1 VAARGAGAAAGKT
14 PRVGYIRAGTLD
26 NDPYREEFVRGMRDL
41 GYVEGRN
48 IAYEFRVRRDEQI
61 AGVQKVLGAA
71 AWTYVAAA
79 VCAIGSW
86 LFYVFVCFPSAP
98 LLIADDLV
106 DRELLADPLE
116 QIQMLSPVNRVAM
129 RD

>member
-1 VAARGAGAAAGKT
+1 MCELPMWLRLSARSVA
-14 PRVGYIRAGTLD
+14 GYFT
-26 NDPYREEFVRGMRDL
+26 
-41 GYVEGRN
+41 
-48 IAYEFRVRRDEQI
+48 
-61 AGVQKVLGAA
+61 
-71 AWTYVAAA
+71 
-79 VCAIGSW
+79 S
-86 LFYVFVCFPSAP
+86 LFCFPSAP

>member
-1 VAARGAGAAAGKT
+1 VAARGA
-14 PRVGYIRAGTLD
+14 RAGTPRK
-26 NDPYREEFVRGMRDL
+26 DPFRKEFVRGMRDL

-61 AGVQKVLGAA
+61 TGVQKVLGAA

-106 DRELLADPLE
+106 DRELLAHPLE

>member
-1 VAARGAGAAAGKT
+1 LGTSRN
-14 PRVGYIRAGTLD
+14 RAKD
-26 NDPYREEFVRGMRDL
+26 EAVMRDL

-61 AGVQKVLGAA
+61 TGVQKVLGAA